1 MRLFVKKGG
10 KKERKGSLSV
20 LVLGPE
26 EKITKIRET
35 GDINAVSRI
44 KQNTSGVFICR
55 GSHSRSHLLYEWG
68 SASPSDGIIT

>member
-10 KKERKGSLSV
+10 KKERKESLSV

-44 KQNTSGVFICR
+44 KQNTSGVFIC
-55 GSHSRSHLLYEWG
+55 HSSYFISHLLYECD
-68 SASPSDGIIT
+68 SSFPF